1 MDTRCVAFYT
11 FPLLLFRTKLSDL
24 KDKGIYLS
32 KEVAAQHRLE
42 RSMMADALN
51 NLFRHRPYR

>member
-1 MDTRCVAFYT
+1 MLVLCRAN
-11 FPLLLFRTKLSDL
+11 LSDL
-24 KDKGIYLS
+24 KDKGIYCS
-32 KEVAAQHRLE
+32 KEVEARHRLE